1 MNRPVRR
8 RALLLGVENYADTRF
23 APLPSIRADLSLLG
37 QVLLHRHIGAFTEV
51 RPVMDCTAERMCT
64 EIVEFLGTCDEDEL
78 ALVYI
83 SGHGTRLVQVNSEFH
98 FVTTDTDFD
107 NVAATAVGAQFVND
121 ALESCPAPQKV
132 LMIDCC
138 QSGGFAV
145 GLRAADRDDSATAK
159 GVTTPAP
166 SPVLRSNGVF
176 VLSSSRA
183 TEASFSGSPESTVIT
198 PSLFTG
204 AVVETLRSGDAA
216 RPETGEVTVDDL
228 FEYVNQRLRVD
239 AKQVPVKSA
248 VQVDDR
254 IVIASRP
261 QGPATLTPVP
271 RDADTGAVPEVV
283 PAKDSRPSWP
293 RLLDYYRRCLTTG
306 RSEFSVLS
314 VAEHGESYVC
324 VRGSESFL
332 SGTVEEDHR
341 VPVPDEAREFVE
353 DVIAADDELWAGYPA
368 VVLQS
373 SQNSRNGARHRFAPL
388 LLRKVE
394 VVHTAGGTRLEPTG
408 RIIAHPELIEIFL
421 GKDTAADFNAAYRPT
436 WHARQPAAMANDIG
450 KLLEFD
456 LGLACV
462 EPLRPGQLAECIDV
476 DTPNAGARNAAVLCR
491 VPNGPSPVS
500 KLLEDLDSLVE
511 QVHRIRD
518 TALSALDPETPHHSA
533 AQATPF
539 QLVTP
544 LQCNEAQ
551 ETVIRSAMRNRLT
564 VATGPPGTGKSQ
576 LVTNLVAT
584 AVANNS
590 TVLVASTNNRAVDEV
605 WKRCESVAPGSLV
618 RTGSLEYRS
627 GTSEALR
634 GLLALRPTDGNPAT
648 AMAALR
654 QAEHTHSAQR
664 DLLATTGELEQRL
677 LIAGRTR
684 DDSAEKLGVSIVD
697 LLSRLEQKPLEIAL
711 RAAEGAV
718 RARFFAR
725 YRRARLL
732 RRWEIPVEDD
742 DVLAGRCATLAQ
754 FLAAEKDWRTARARL
769 EALPDDNELSRRLHT
784 AESELRHT
792 SAVALGTSTRTA
804 ALQGRS
810 RITDLIEATED
821 GRAWR
826 AVRAALPNVRGW
838 AVSTLSAR
846 YFPPAPALFDLVVID
861 EASQCAIPAILP
873 LLFRARR
880 AVIIGDPMQLPHI
893 AEIGPEQEIHAA
905 QEAGFGLGWLEAGRM
920 SYRRHSAFRACER
933 AAGGHLLLDEHFRC
947 HPKIAG
953 LVNGLFYDGQLAVLT
968 DTRGRPTIANR
979 DAIHWTHIEGNA
991 EQPRSGKSW
1000 FNRAEAAKVVE
1011 AIKFLLPPGG
1021 ATADQPSVGV
1031 VTPFKAQV
1039 DMIRSQLG
1047 QGFEHV
1053 RIGTV
1058 HTFQG
1063 GECDFVLYSLVAAP
1077 NMPRG
1082 SIKWVERQLNLW
1094 NVAITRARSHLIVV
1108 GNRGLWSERWIGA
1121 ALLNAAVG
1129 VQEDSGAS
1137 SAPDE
1142 LQDRLSAFLAGAGG
1156 RVTLQREVRGH
1167 LTDAVVEDSGG
1178 VETAVILD
1186 RGVHEGVDPARHL
1199 RLMLRHRGIRADP
1212 EQPMSAVRIPAWML
1226 YRSGR

>member
-1 MNRPVRR
+1 MNRPIRR
-8 RALLLGVENYADTRF
+8 RALLLGVENYADNRF

-37 QVLLHRHIGAFTEV
+37 QALLHRHIGAFTEV
-51 RPVMDCTAERMCT
+51 RPVIDCTAERMCT
-64 EIVEFLGTCDEDEL
+64 EIVEFLGSCDEDEL
-78 ALVYI
+78 ALLYI

-98 FVTTDTDFD
+98 FITTDTDFD
-107 NVAATAVGAQFVND
+107 KVAATAVGAQFVND

-145 GLRAADRDDSATAK
+145 GLRAADRDDGATAK
-159 GVTTPAP
+159 GGTAPAP

-183 TEASFSGSPESTVIT
+183 TEASFAGSPESTVIT

-204 AVVETLRSGDAA
+204 AVVETLVNGDAA

-271 RDADTGAVPEVV
+271 RHADTGTVPEVV
-283 PAKDSRPSWP
+283 PTKDTRPTWP
-293 RLLDYYRRCLTTG
+293 QLLDYYRRCLTTG
-306 RSEFSVLS
+306 HSEFSILS

-324 VRGSESFL
+324 LRGSEFFL
-332 SGTVEEDHR
+332 SGTVEDDHR
-341 VPVPDEAREFVE
+341 VPVPDEAREFVD
-353 DVIAADDELWAGYPA
+353 DVTAADDELWAGYPA

-373 SQNSRNGARHRFAPL
+373 GQNSKNGARHRFAPL

-394 VVHTAGGTRLEPTG
+394 VVQTADGTRLEPTG
-408 RIIAHPELIEIFL
+408 RVIAHPELIEICL

-462 EPLRPGQLAECIDV
+462 QPLRPSQLAEYIDV
-476 DTPNAGARNAAVLCR
+476 DTPNEGARNVAVLCR

-500 KLLEDLDSLVE
+500 KLLDDFDDLVE
-511 QVHRIRD
+511 QTDRIPD
-518 TALSALDPETPHHSA
+518 TALSALDPEKLHRASETDTS
-533 AQATPF
+533 F

-551 ETVIRSAMRNRLT
+551 EAVIRSAMRNRLT

-584 AVANNS
+584 ALANNS

-605 WKRCESVAPGSLV
+605 WDRCERLASGSLV
-618 RTGSLEYRS
+618 RTGSRLYRS

-634 GLLALRPTDGNPAT
+634 GLLAARAAEWNPAT

-654 QAEHTHSAQR
+654 QAEYAHRAQR
-664 DLLATTGELEQRL
+664 DLLATTGELEHRL
-677 LIAGRTR
+677 LTTGRAR
-684 DDSAEKLGVSIVD
+684 EDSARNLGVSVVD
-697 LLSRLEQKPLEIAL
+697 LLSRLEQKPLE
-711 RAAEGAV
+711 AAAREANRAV

-732 RRWEIPVEDD
+732 RRWEIPVENDNALAD
-742 DVLAGRCATLAQ
+742 RCAALAG
-754 FLAAEKDWRTARARL
+754 FFEAEKAWRIARARL
-769 EALPDDNELSRRLHT
+769 EELPDDTELSKRLHT
-784 AESELRHT
+784 AESGLRHA
-792 SAVALGTSTRTA
+792 SEVALETCTRTA
-804 ALQGRS
+804 ALQGRG
-810 RITDLIEATED
+810 RIIDLIEATED

-826 AVRAALPNVRGW
+826 AVRAALPYVRGW

-846 YFPPAPALFDLVVID
+846 YFPPTPALFDLVVID
-861 EASQCAIPAILP
+861 EASQCAIPQILP

-893 AEIGPEQEIHAA
+893 AEIGPEQEIHSAH
-905 QEAGFGLGWLEAGRM
+905 EAGFGLGWLETNRM

-947 HPKIAG
+947 HPKIAE
-953 LVNGLFYDGQLAVLT
+953 LVNGLFYDGRLTVLT
-968 DTRGRPTIANR
+968 DIRGRPTITNR
-979 DAIHWTHIEGNA
+979 DAIHWTHVEGNA

-1000 FNRAEAAKVVE
+1000 INRAEAGKVVE
-1011 AIKFLLPPGG
+1011 AVKFLLPPGG
-1021 ATADQPSVGV
+1021 AAADQPSIGV
-1031 VTPFKAQV
+1031 VTPFKAQA
-1039 DMIRSQLG
+1039 DMIRSELG
-1047 QGFEHV
+1047 EGFEHV

-1063 GECDFVLYSLVAAP
+1063 GECDFIFYSLVAAP

-1082 SIKWVERQLNLW
+1082 SIEWIDRQLNLW

-1108 GNRGLWSERWIGA
+1108 GDRALWAERQIGA
-1121 ALLNAAVG
+1121 ALLDAAG
-1129 VQEDSGAS
+1129 NTQEDPGAGT
-1137 SAPDE
+1137 APDE
-1142 LQDRLSAFLAGAGG
+1142 LQDRLFTLLGGAGG
-1156 RVTLQREVRGH
+1156 RVTLRREVRGH
-1167 LTDAVVEDSGG
+1167 LTDAVVENSAG
-1178 VETAVILD
+1178 VETAVVLD
-1186 RGVHEGVDPARHL
+1186 RGMREGEDPARHL
-1199 RLMLRHRGIRADP
+1199 RLMLRHRDIRVDP
-1212 EQPMSAVRIPAWML
+1212 EHPTGAVRIPAWTL
-1226 YRSGR
+1226 YHSGR